1 MDKRVS
7 RKYFNDKAEGWDET
21 VRNNDAQKLR
31 ALSDRLII
39 PEQAWILDVGTGTG
53 VFLPYLKEK
62 VNHQSRVICMDFAFN
77 MLVQAKLKNVAVDVD
92 YVCAEIESLRFSP
105 GLFDVVMCYST
116 FPHFHDKPRA
126 LLTIHQLLKPGGRM
140 YIGHTASRETINN
153 IHRAIPDFQDHLIP
167 DKNEM
172 EILFHKAGFSEFAIS
187 EYPDSYLASARK

>member
-7 RKYFNDKAEGWDET
+7 RKYFNDKAERWDESI
-21 VRNNDAQKLR
+21 RNNDAKKLG
-31 ALSDRLII
+31 ALADRLSI

-62 VNHQSRVICMDFAFN
+62 VNHNSRVICMDFAFN
-77 MLVQAKLKNVAVDVD
+77 MLVQAKSKNGFGSVD

-126 LLTIHQLLKPGGRM
+126 LLTIHQLLKPGGSL
-140 YIGHTASRETINN
+140 YIGHTASRDMINN

-167 DKNEM
+167 DKREM
-172 EILFHKAGFSEFAIS
+172 ENLLQKAGFSEFTIT
-187 EYPDSYLASARK
+187 ELPESYLASARK